1 MLFNF
6 IYNCFA
12 LTGVVWILNDIG
24 NMYMPTITHKIRH
37 YVLWQGLKVY
47 TLLENRFH
55 LCVKKCK
62 VLLDNYFH
70 VNSTKENVHFIHNG
84 IVVKSS
90 YSNECLAL
98 CDATAPVCVA
108 QATIPVCDFI
118 MQFIKVRD
126 DTLNNHKFDYDVI
139 RFNTYKELVE
149 FNTINK
155 CVYTPSPVKFIGM
168 SIVISNVSNQIDLD
182 INSGK
187 FNFFINSNIL
197 FDRPFI
203 QFYLKKFHDIILKE
217 EEDYTFSF
225 IDSEIEV
232 NQIKDDHYVEL
243 CNNNYKIC
251 FVRS

>member
-1 MLFNF
+1 
-6 IYNCFA
+6 
-12 LTGVVWILNDIG
+12 
-24 NMYMPTITHKIRH
+24 MPTITHKIRQ

-55 LCVKKCK
+55 LCIKKCK

-70 VNSTKENVHFIHNG
+70 INSTKENVHFIHNG

-90 YSNECLAL
+90 YS
-98 CDATAPVCVA
+98 DACVA

-118 MQFIKVRD
+118 LQFIKVGD
-126 DTLNNHKFDYDVI
+126 DTLNNNKFDYDVI
-139 RFNTYKELVE
+139 RFNTYEELVE
-149 FNTINK
+149 FNTTHK
-155 CVYTPSPVKFIGM
+155 CSYTPSPVKFIGM
-168 SIVISNVSNQIDLD
+168 SIVISNVSTQIDLD

-187 FNFFINSNIL
+187 SNFFINSNIL

-203 QFYLKKFHDIILKE
+203 QFYLKKFHDICLKE

-232 NQIKDDHYVEL
+232 QKIKDDHYVEL

>member
-24 NMYMPTITHKIRH
+24 NMYMPTITHKIRQ

-55 LCVKKCK
+55 LCIKKCK

-70 VNSTKENVHFIHNG
+70 TKENVHFIHNG
-84 IVVKSS
+84 SVVKSS
-90 YSNECLAL
+90 YSG
-98 CDATAPVCVA
+98 TCVA
-108 QATIPVCDFI
+108 EATIPECVAEATIPVCDFI
-118 MQFIKVRD
+118 LQFIKVGD
-126 DTLNNHKFDYDVI
+126 DTLNNNKFDYDVI
-139 RFNTYKELVE
+139 RFNTYEELVE
-149 FNTINK
+149 FNTTNK
-155 CVYTPSPVKFIGM
+155 CAYTPSSVKFIGM
-168 SIVISNVSNQIDLD
+168 SIVISNVSTQIDLD

-187 FNFFINSNIL
+187 SNFFINSNIL

-203 QFYLKKFHDIILKE
+203 QFYLKKFHDISLKE
-217 EEDYTFSF
+217 DEDYTFSF

-232 NQIKDDHYVEL
+232 QKIKDDHYVEL